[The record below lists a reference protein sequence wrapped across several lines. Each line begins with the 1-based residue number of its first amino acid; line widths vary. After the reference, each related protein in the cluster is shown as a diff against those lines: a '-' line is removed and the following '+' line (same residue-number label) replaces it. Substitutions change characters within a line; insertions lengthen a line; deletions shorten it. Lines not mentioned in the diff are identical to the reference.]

1 MAAANSANIG
11 CVELLL
17 NRGAKMEC
25 QSIVRYSNLFNTPLL
40 FQITLFI
47 LFS

>member
-1 MAAANSANIG
+1 MAAANNANID

-17 NRGAKMEC
+17 NRGAEIDR
-25 QSIVRYSNLFNTPLL
+25 QSIVRYSNAHLL
-40 FQITLFI
+40 FLITVFV